1 MPGTIGPTTLG
12 TIWLVSEIEVKQTPL
27 RAHLPNALTVMR
39 LLLLPVFW
47 VALLGSDGVSRLA
60 CALFAVASA
69 TDWLDGYLAR
79 RFRHS
84 TRFGRL
90 ADPLADRLLIN
101 SAVILLW
108 YHDRIGWLAPAL
120 IIGRDIVLALSIGS
134 ATRHG
139 YELSVI
145 YLGKTATALLM
156 IGLAVML
163 ATRAE
168 WPAILFWSGLALSL
182 VAGGVYLLT
191 VRARKAV

>member
-1 MPGTIGPTTLG
+1 MSG
-12 TIWLVSEIEVKQTPL
+12 IELKPTPL
-27 RAHLPNALTVMR
+27 RAHLPNVLTTLR

-47 VALLGSDGVSRLA
+47 IVMIGGDGVSRTA
-60 CALFAVASA
+60 CVLFAIASA

-79 RFRHS
+79 RFQHS

-108 YHDRIGWLAPAL
+108 YHDRLTWLAPVL

-134 ATRHG
+134 AARHG

-156 IGLAVML
+156 IGLALML
-163 ATRAE
+163 ATRAQ
-168 WPAILFWSGLALSL
+168 WPVLLFWSGLALSL

-191 VRARKAV
+191 VRARREQHARDF